1 MNLLTNRNDWKKL
14 RNLYLRCQREKL
26 KKLHKPAASLAIP
39 AHSINFYGAR
49 QEQEAREAEE
59 EIEER
64 ARQEKRQKLLES
76 RPSFSYIPGM
86 IVKISF
92 QVPCPDINKFKKE
105 MRQNPDVCYVDIQE
119 GSSIAYVRTASM
131 KCSEEFIKNVGTPE
145 MICCKLTG
153 TYETLYW
160 EKITID
166 RANKLT
172 KNINVD
178 SSHTNEGNHTAVG
191 PKHVRFTE

>member
-1 MNLLTNRNDWKKL
+1 
-14 RNLYLRCQREKL
+14 
-26 KKLHKPAASLAIP
+26 
-39 AHSINFYGAR
+39 
-49 QEQEAREAEE
+49 
-59 EIEER
+59 
-64 ARQEKRQKLLES
+64 
-76 RPSFSYIPGM
+76 M

-92 QVPCPDINKFKKE
+92 QTPCPDVNKFKKE

-131 KCSEEFIKNVGTPE
+131 KCSEQFIKNVSTPE

-172 KNINVD
+172 KNIN
-178 SSHTNEGNHTAVG
+178 AVENKETKKKVLDVVV